1 MHLAR
6 HFEIVG
12 GDKAVIEA
20 SDALGKA
27 LLNILQSS
35 GKVLVSE
42 AGPRRF
48 PITTYPKLILRT
60 LI

>member
-1 MHLAR
+1 MKLSG
-6 HFEIVG
+6 EIR
-12 GDKAVIEA
+12 AVIDA
-20 SDALGKA
+20 LDALGKA
-27 LLNILQSS
+27 LSNILQSS